1 MAFDTDR
8 LSTLVGNMIAMLPVT
23 ATIGGASYT
32 GARTVLSDRRRQEL
46 YGVGADIQY
55 SIIFKAADFTTVPAI
70 GTEVTIDGD
79 TLRVIGRDY
88 DSGRVSVRLD
98 MGEEYVR

>member
-8 LSTLVGNMIAMLPVT
+8 LSALVGNMIAMLPVT
-23 ATIGGASYT
+23 VTIGGASYT
-32 GARTVLSDRRRQEL
+32 GARTVLSDRRRTEL

-55 SIIFKAADFTTVPAI
+55 SVIFKASDFSSVPSI
-70 GTEVTIDGD
+70 GTEVTIDSE

-88 DSGRVSVRLD
+88 DAGRISVRLD
-98 MGEEYVR
+98 LGEEYVR